1 MFGTHFGWLLIEW
14 ARAKPLQITS
24 NSNNLCAHQQQIKHF
39 SALIDEKNLH
49 HKVSALLIVS
59 GARRKS

>member
-39 SALIDEKNLH
+39 RTLIDENLH